1 MKINRLKSTD
11 EIVREFVSEEQNSM
25 PRLLDLKSLG
35 DLIKRIIDSYEI
47 EYD

>member
-1 MKINRLKSTD
+1 MKINKIKSTE
-11 EIVREFVSEEQNSM
+11 EIVREFISEEQNST

-35 DLIKRIIDSYEI
+35 DLVKRIIDSYEI